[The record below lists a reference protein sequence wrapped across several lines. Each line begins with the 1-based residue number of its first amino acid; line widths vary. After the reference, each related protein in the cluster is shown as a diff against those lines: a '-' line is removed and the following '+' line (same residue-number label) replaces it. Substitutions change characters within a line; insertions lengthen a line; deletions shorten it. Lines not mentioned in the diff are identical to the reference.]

1 MKKVLKHN
9 FETGSKESKEPRLF
23 GSIVK
28 ELLHGNSPLAVGYR
42 QYIASQE
49 KGKIEEQGWNRNTHL
64 CVDLK
69 TQLIS
74 DRSMK
79 AGKGYLGVLRRD
91 EICEEFRYMEH
102 FTFVETMPQTACK
115 RNPRVFDGMFITATR
130 QSDGEL
136 RLNFKRL
143 LVDEDFCPEC
153 YALGVYNE
161 ICVALE
167 GLIEK

>member
-1 MKKVLKHN
+1 MTNKRNANL
-9 FETGSKESKEPRLF
+9 E
-23 GSIVK
+23 
-28 ELLHGNSPLAVGYR
+28 
-42 QYIASQE
+42 
-49 KGKIEEQGWNRNTHL
+49 GWNRNTEMG
-64 CVDLK
+64 CDVK
-69 TQLIS
+69 TILRN
-74 DRSMK
+74 DRHMK
-79 AGKGYLGVLRRD
+79 TGKAYQGVLTRD
-91 EICEEFRYMEH
+91 SDADIDEFLRLDAH
-102 FTFVETMPQTACK
+102 FTFVETAPQTIK

>member
-1 MKKVLKHN
+1 MTNKRNANL
-9 FETGSKESKEPRLF
+9 E
-23 GSIVK
+23 
-28 ELLHGNSPLAVGYR
+28 
-42 QYIASQE
+42 
-49 KGKIEEQGWNRNTHL
+49 GWNRNTEL
-64 CVDLK
+64 GCDVK
-69 TQLIS
+69 TILRN
-74 DRSMK
+74 DRHMK
-79 AGKGYLGVLRRD
+79 TGKAYQGVLTRD
-91 EICEEFRYMEH
+91 SDADIDEFLRLDAH
-102 FTFVETMPQTACK
+102 FTFVETAPQTIK